1 MELFGDEGA
10 HGPVE
15 DPYGEGEVE
24 VKKGRKEG
32 WGVARLEESFEVCHD
47 FGSLRCGF
55 CGGFCGDFVVL
66 MVVICGAEDTF
77 GLAWGCVRCGPHI
90 A

>member
-1 MELFGDEGA
+1 MRKVLRFA
-10 HGPVE
+10 MIL
-15 DPYGEGEVE
+15 
-24 VKKGRKEG
+24 GRS
-32 WGVARLEESFEVCHD
+32 VVVFVVV
-47 FGSLRCGF
+47 F
-55 CGGFCGDFVVL
+55 FCGDFVVL